1 MPMISR
7 EEYINAIKLF
17 LTKATPQTLERVAND
32 ALQRLQDIPL
42 EDYLQNPLVCFDG
55 GRRANLGHN
64 KMELARFSELL
75 PIARK
80 NHTKKKRLIEYYKR
94 LPTTTEE
101 EEKKRVEDL
110 KTSKLHNLF
119 KYHLLPYT
127 DGRYYHWNIDIDGVY
142 DRFDDHPLISNISAE
157 LLRQDPCVV
166 YAERSASCGLFA
178 LVAADP
184 NRMNIAS
191 QIIPMPSCCVE
202 IKKDTKQDE
211 ITQLRYLC
219 GRDEQWQPHPVTYC
233 ENYVK
238 TEVIEETKEEAAIEG
253 EAKRDVVSDKTSP
266 QGLNTDILKGTVADL
281 LYEGAEVEDHIFDFS
296 SKKALF
302 NNLKRYNYRHSD
314 LDAIPRKHSKG
325 WLNVKFTERQ
335 PRPRLKKSI
344 TLNYCYLNEAVESG
358 ELTLERGKI
367 YIVRTGAGKSYAVAK
382 IAAPN
387 NVFLTTRLG
396 LLDEFQVN
404 ADGWERLSP
413 ETFIENGKRYYGTA
427 QGISSKQIKCLKDND
442 YTFHLDEMHTWFEFD
457 DLREKLNGILAKEPN
472 VIGYTASPVEQLMV
486 WCRINDYEMVDCKF
500 RKEKQRLHLAL
511 YKYQFITKQMLSNLA
526 VFIQSVLDKDGKL
539 VLYLNDKGK
548 IETLSQALPAGKVF
562 TYYTAEL
569 KDKTARQEWEN
580 ANRSSLDNFKKKKG
594 GACLLCT
601 SKMGLGA
608 NFHKVVDMFV
618 VFSNNPDSIQQV
630 LARERDNDVTALIF
644 SKTYSVRYLLHE
656 VGWQDVLSDYYRGVI
671 STDNNTDNQVN
682 DKVFT
687 QDHSIS
693 IADCV
698 SVIYDTY
705 SEVFYNNLFYILREN
720 WDVTN
725 VRTPS
730 SRIFDIQRFSTNS
743 NKDSLISNEE
753 RIYKG
758 LMEYIQW
765 LDSKPTIDS
774 IFSGADMQHDYRS
787 PLEKDRFLKAFFDH
801 YTEQASE
808 LLLPPLRTLL
818 EKDEYDVLQTIRTVQ
833 RNSKPE
839 DNDPSLWMVIKGG
852 LQEMGL
858 ANSFTNTEVV
868 LICKTV
874 SQDYPIALN
883 VLKTILKQHY
893 KYDDEAK
900 CWVKRKRNRKN
911 GATLQKEKTDKML
924 LDHLKRA
931 GLKVTAKTVA
941 EAMAALQIKGNPASI
956 ARRLKRKAC

>member
-1 MPMISR
+1 MITVK
-7 EEYINAIKLF
+7 EYIEILKLF
-17 LTKATPQTLERVAND
+17 LTKATAQTLERIAND
-32 ALQRLQDIPL
+32 ALACLQSIPL
-42 EDYLQNPLVCFDG
+42 EDYLRDPLVCFDG
-55 GRRANLGHN
+55 GRKANLGHN

-80 NHTKKKRLIEYYKR
+80 VHKKKAGLIDHYKC
-94 LPTTTEE
+94 LPTKEEE
-101 EEKKRVEDL
+101 EEKERVENL
-110 KTSKLHNLF
+110 KKAKLHNLF
-119 KYHLLPYT
+119 KYHLLPYS
-127 DGRYYHWNIDIDGVY
+127 DGRFYHWHIDLDDVY
-142 DRFDDHPLISNISAE
+142 DRFDDHPLIPDISAE
-157 LLRQDPCVV
+157 LLRQEPCVV

-184 NRMNIAS
+184 NKMDIDK
-191 QIIPMPSCCVE
+191 QIIPMPTCCVN
-202 IKKDTKQDE
+202 IKKDTSQDE

-238 TEVIEETKEEAAIEG
+238 TEIVGKNKKDATTEEKTKSE
-253 EAKRDVVSDKTSP
+253 VVSNKTSLK
-266 QGLNTDILKGTVADL
+266 GLYTNILKDTAADL
-281 LYEGAEVEDHIFDFS
+281 LFEGTEIEDRIYDFS

-302 NNLKRYNYRHSD
+302 DNLERYNYSHSD
-314 LDAIPRKHSKG
+314 LDAIPRKHSNG
-325 WLNVKFTERQ
+325 WLNVKFDEKPPQ
-335 PRPRLKKSI
+335 PRLNTSI
-344 TLNYCYLNEAVESG
+344 SLNYQYLNDAISNGAVR
-358 ELTLERGKI
+358 LERGKI

-382 IAAPN
+382 ITTPN

-396 LLDEFQVN
+396 LLDEFQTN

-413 ETFIENGKRYYGTA
+413 KTVIEDGKLYYGTA
-427 QGISSKQIKCLKDND
+427 QGITQKQIKYLKGYD

-511 YKYQFITKQMLSNLA
+511 CKYKYITKQRLSNLA

-580 ANRSSLDNFKKKKG
+580 VNRSSLLNFKKKKG

-774 IFSGADMQHDYRS
+774 IFSGADLQHDYRS
-787 PLEKDRFLKAFFDH
+787 PLEKDRFLNAFFDH

-808 LLLPPLRTLL
+808 LSLPTLRTLMGR
-818 EKDEYDVLQTIRTVQ
+818 EKGDVLQTIKKVQ
-833 RNSKPE
+833 RNAKQE
-839 DNDPSLWMVIKGG
+839 DKAPSLWSVIKGV
-852 LQEMGL
+852 LRKMDL
-858 ANSFTNTEVV
+858 TVSFTDETIDHICEEVN
-868 LICKTV
+868 
-874 SQDYPIALN
+874 QEYPIALN

-893 KYDDEAK
+893 KYDDEAQ
-900 CWVKRKRNRKN
+900 CWVKRKRNRKK
-911 GATLQKEKTDKML
+911 GATLQKEKTDKIL
-924 LDHLKRA
+924 LDHLEQA
-931 GLKVTAKTVA
+931 GQNVTAKTVA